1 VKRNGAADSEESR
14 SDWHANEVTNMTK
27 WLQSLVRG
35 RQTTPASQPESE
47 NPQSTEPIEC
57 GDLTIHTAE
66 RIATLRSLE
75 LQLTSEEFDVLLF
88 LATHPR
94 GFVTQRT
101 ILTTASSVGKL
112 RQAEFLRHLV
122 SLRNKLNAM
131 GTERPHLRTE
141 VWVMYRLDSNSS
153 VPR

>member
-1 VKRNGAADSEESR
+1 
-14 SDWHANEVTNMTK
+14 MTK
-27 WLQSLVRG
+27 WLQLLVRG

-47 NPQSTEPIEC
+47 NPQSIEPIEC

-66 RIATLRSLE
+66 RIATFRSHE
-75 LQLTSEEFDVLLF
+75 LQLTSEESDVLLF

-101 ILTTASSVGKL
+101 ILTTASSRGKL
-112 RQAEFLRHLV
+112 RQTEFLR
-122 SLRNKLNAM
+122 SLASLSSKLNAM
-131 GTERPHLRTE
+131 GAEGLTLRAE

-153 VPR
+153 VPH

>member
-1 VKRNGAADSEESR
+1 
-14 SDWHANEVTNMTK
+14 MTK

-35 RQTTPASQPESE
+35 RHTTPTSRPASQ
-47 NPQSTEPIEC
+47 NALSTEPIEC

-66 RIATLRSLE
+66 RIATLRSHE
-75 LQLTSEEFDVLLF
+75 LHLTSEEFDVLLF
-88 LATHPR
+88 LVTHPR
-94 GFVTQRT
+94 GIVTQRT
-101 ILTTASSVGKL
+101 ILTAARSVGKL
-112 RQAEFLRHLV
+112 RQTEFLRSLV

-153 VPR
+153 GSP

>member
-1 VKRNGAADSEESR
+1 
-14 SDWHANEVTNMTK
+14 MTK
-27 WLQSLVRG
+27 WLQLLVR
-35 RQTTPASQPESE
+35 RLQTTSPSRPASE
-47 NPQSTEPIEC
+47 NALSTEPIEC
-57 GDLTIHTAE
+57 GELTIHTAE
-66 RIATLRSLE
+66 RIATLRSRE

-94 GFVTQRT
+94 GLVTQRT
-101 ILTTASSVGKL
+101 ILSTAWSVGKL
-112 RQAEFLRHLV
+112 RQAQFLRSLV

>member
-1 VKRNGAADSEESR
+1 MGLLILKSRGAIGLR
-14 SDWHANEVTNMTK
+14 TRFTKMTK
-27 WLQSLVRG
+27 WLQLLVR
-35 RQTTPASQPESE
+35 RLQTTSPSRPASE
-47 NPQSTEPIEC
+47 NALSTEPIEC
-57 GDLTIHTAE
+57 GELTIHTAE
-66 RIATLRSLE
+66 RIATLRSRE

-94 GFVTQRT
+94 GLVTQRT
-101 ILTTASSVGKL
+101 ILSTAWSAGKL
-112 RQAEFLRHLV
+112 RQAQFLRSLV

>member
-1 VKRNGAADSEESR
+1 
-14 SDWHANEVTNMTK
+14 MTK
-27 WLQSLVRG
+27 WLQVLVR
-35 RQTTPASQPESE
+35 RLQTTSPSRPASE
-47 NPQSTEPIEC
+47 NALSTEPIEC
-57 GDLTIHTAE
+57 GELTIHAAE
-66 RIATLRSLE
+66 RIATLRSHE

-94 GFVTQRT
+94 GLVTQRT
-101 ILTTASSVGKL
+101 ILSTAWSAGKL
-112 RQAEFLRHLV
+112 RQAQFLRSLV

-141 VWVMYRLDSNSS
+141 VWVMYRLDSNPS

>member
-1 VKRNGAADSEESR
+1 
-14 SDWHANEVTNMTK
+14 MTK
-27 WLQSLVRG
+27 WLQLLVR
-35 RQTTPASQPESE
+35 RLQTTSPSRPASE
-47 NPQSTEPIEC
+47 NALSTEPIEC
-57 GDLTIHTAE
+57 GELTIHTAE
-66 RIATLRSLE
+66 RIATLRSRE

-94 GFVTQRT
+94 GLVTQRT
-101 ILTTASSVGKL
+101 ILTTAWSVGKL
-112 RQAEFLRHLV
+112 RQAEFLRSLV

>member
-1 VKRNGAADSEESR
+1 MRRLHLNLISG
-14 SDWHANEVTNMTK
+14 
-27 WLQSLVRG
+27 
-35 RQTTPASQPESE
+35 

-66 RIATLRSLE
+66 RIATLRSHE
-75 LQLTSEEFDVLLF
+75 LHLTSEEFDVLLF

-101 ILTTASSVGKL
+101 ILTTASSGGKP
-112 RQAEFLRHLV
+112 RQTEFLRSLS
-122 SLRNKLNAM
+122 SLRSKLNAM
-131 GTERPHLRTE
+131 GTEGPNLRTE

-153 VPR
+153 APD